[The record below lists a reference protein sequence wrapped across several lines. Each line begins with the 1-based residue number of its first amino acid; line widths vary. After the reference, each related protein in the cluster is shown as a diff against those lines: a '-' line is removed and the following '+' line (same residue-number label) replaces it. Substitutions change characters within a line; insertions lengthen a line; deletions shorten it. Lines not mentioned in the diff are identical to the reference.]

1 MPRHLRSAICL
12 CTCEVQC
19 DSAFGLAHLRVQQN
33 FGPHLRVQRQ
43 IFSGSTC
50 ECGVSLRQPR
60 RLRRPVRADRLP
72 LHGTSA
78 LTRRRLL
85 PCGSLGEAAISLGM
99 SARLAPT
106 VLSFSP
112 TDALVAGS
120 IWSRAR
126 TDHVNRSCHQRREKR
141 RTRESSVDSKYLSCA
156 SIERFLSQED
166 EERVFLGE
174 NARAS
179 TPSRRVPA
187 RD

>member
-1 MPRHLRSAICL
+1 MCRRERDHGRGSTLRGGACAGRATVETASIHCTCEVLYAHAPAECDMPRHLRSAICL

-85 PCGSLGEAAISLGM
+85 PFLVDLWARRPSLWACLHASLRRSSAFRPLTPWWRAAYGV
-99 SARLAPT
+99 ARGRIT
-106 VLSFSP
+106 
-112 TDALVAGS
+112 
-120 IWSRAR
+120 
-126 TDHVNRSCHQRREKR
+126 
-141 RTRESSVDSKYLSCA
+141 
-156 SIERFLSQED
+156 
-166 EERVFLGE
+166 
-174 NARAS
+174 
-179 TPSRRVPA
+179 
-187 RD
+187 